1 MNLKEYRHWL
11 SQNRNIWFY
20 ISATTFVILAIAI
33 GIIISGV
40 WKPDP
45 MTGISILLIVGIIS
59 QFSALMY
66 LAFSNQLPRR

>member
-1 MNLKEYRHWL
+1 MNTGDVL
-11 SQNRNIWFY
+11 FY
-20 ISATTFVILAIAI
+20 VATIAFVFLIIAI
-33 GIIISGV
+33 GLIISGV

-66 LAFSNQLPRR
+66 LRFSN